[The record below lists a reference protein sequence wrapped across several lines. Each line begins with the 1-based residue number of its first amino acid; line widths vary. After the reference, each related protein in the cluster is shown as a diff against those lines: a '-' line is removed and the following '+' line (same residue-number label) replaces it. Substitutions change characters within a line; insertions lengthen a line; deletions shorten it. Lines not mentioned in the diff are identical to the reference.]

1 MNNTGQPLIEVRKIK
16 KFFPLKKT
24 SVFDRRNL
32 SVKAT
37 EDVTLTIYKGET
49 FGLVGESGCGKTTLG
64 RVILQLYP
72 PTSGSVL
79 YYDIPLRE
87 LNPQYVIQEIKK
99 LPKYQAKAIKSF
111 NKTFKLDQKIEE
123 LKAKMHILHEG
134 DDLNLVEA
142 RRESIKA
149 EIASIKEK
157 IAETKRN
164 VVANLNDIIETIVDK
179 EAEEVIEEA
188 ELLIRD
194 NVPVSEVEALIAGD
208 RRFAMILK
216 PYERYLK
223 LFEKGITDENS
234 KEQFQRALANL
245 NNHLNRAKE
254 KASNHLL
261 NQRILAIIKMVETGD
276 IDPITY
282 SIIKK
287 LPYSEPGRYKPLFGL
302 EKQLAKKEKELSV
315 LGRDMKNEKKL
326 AKLQKKSTE
335 FKKESSRQLREA
347 SKTCGALILEKDI
360 AKISELM
367 LKREMTHREN
377 CALKQELKALEARLK
392 EDPTDAS
399 LAGLIEEKNKRVN
412 LLKTRIA
419 DLTKEIESYRGKEI
433 LKITERID
441 EKYVEKLDGYLETGI
456 NLTRLTKEEM
466 RGLRRRLQII
476 FQDPYSSL
484 NPRLTVG
491 QTIEEAIVEHGMFK
505 KGTKELENYVIDIM
519 GRCGL
524 DHYMI
529 HRYAHQFSG
538 GQRQRIGIARALA
551 LMPEFVVCAESVSEL
566 DVSIRSQI
574 LNLLGDLKRERNLT
588 YLFISHDLSVIKYI
602 SDRIGV
608 MYLGNLIELAESE
621 ELYKNPLHPYT
632 KALISAIPTTDNNP
646 NKPKRIILEGDIP
659 SNIFPP
665 SGCKFRTRC
674 PLATEHCAKVKP
686 EYKEVSKGHFV
697 ACHYY
702 EKTKELA

>member
-1 MNNTGQPLIEVRKIK
+1 MNRTEQPLIEVRKIK
-16 KFFPLKKT
+16 KFFPLKRT
-24 SVFDRRNL
+24 SIFDRRKL

-37 EDVTLTIYKGET
+37 EDITLTIYKGET

-79 YYDIPLRE
+79 YYGVSLKE
-87 LNPQYVIQEIKK
+87 LNPQYVIHEIKK

-111 NKTFKLDQKIEE
+111 NKTYKLDEKIEE
-123 LKAKMHILHEG
+123 LKARMHITHEG
-134 DDLNLVEA
+134 DDLSLVDA
-142 RRESIKA
+142 KREEIKQ
-149 EIASIKEK
+149 EINSIKEK
-157 IAETKRN
+157 IAECKRN
-164 VVANLNDIIETIVDK
+164 VVANLLDIIEKIEDK
-179 EAEEVIEEA
+179 DREKVILEAER
-188 ELLIRD
+188 LIRD
-194 NVPVSEVEALIAGD
+194 NRPLDEVSLLIAGD
-208 RRFAMILK
+208 RRFAMVLK

-223 LFEKGITDENS
+223 LLEKDTTAESS

-245 NNHLNRAKE
+245 NNSLNRAKE

-261 NQRILAIIKMVETGD
+261 KQRILAIIKMVETGD
-276 IDPITY
+276 IDSITY

-287 LPYSEPGRYKPLFGL
+287 LPHSEPNRYKPLFGL
-302 EKQLAKKEKELSV
+302 EKQLAKKEKDLSV
-315 LGRDMKNEKKL
+315 LGRDLKNEKKL
-326 AKLQKKSTE
+326 ARLHKKSKE

-360 AKISELM
+360 AKISDLM
-367 LKREMTHREN
+367 LKREMTHREDWT
-377 CALKQELKALEARLK
+377 LKQEM
-392 EDPTDAS
+392 
-399 LAGLIEEKNKRVN
+399 AGLEKKLKLAPTNHNLAELIKEKKSRRTVLAKRME
-412 LLKTRIA
+412 

-441 EKYVEKLDGYLETGI
+441 DQYVVKLDGYLETGI
-456 NLTRLTKEEM
+456 NLSRLTKEEM
-466 RGLRRRLQII
+466 RDLRRRLQII

-505 KGTKELENYVIDIM
+505 KGTKELEDYVIDIM
-519 GRCGL
+519 ARCGL

-551 LMPEFVVCAESVSEL
+551 LMPEFVVCDESVSAL

-574 LNLLGDLKRERNLT
+574 LNLLSDLKRERNLT

-632 KALISAIPTTDNNP
+632 KALISAIPTTDNDP

-674 PLATEHCAKVKP
+674 PLATEHCAKEKP
-686 EYKEVSKGHFV
+686 EYREVSKGHFV

-702 EKTKELA
+702 EKTKDLA